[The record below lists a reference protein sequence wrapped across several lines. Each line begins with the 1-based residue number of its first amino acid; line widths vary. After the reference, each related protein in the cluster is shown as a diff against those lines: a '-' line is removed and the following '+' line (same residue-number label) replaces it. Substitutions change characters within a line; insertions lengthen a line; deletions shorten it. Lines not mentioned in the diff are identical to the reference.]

1 MGTTNLDTIAVSSA
15 QVATSLTLTPTV
27 VTPAGSNSQA
37 NSTLLSTPLNI
48 IAAISATTRG
58 VRLPTA
64 AAGLIYMV
72 INAATTGMNVYPHTN
87 GKIHTGSTNAAYDL
101 LKAKAVL
108 FAARDTNTWQV
119 LIGA

>member
-72 INAATTGMNVYPHTN
+72 INVYPHTN